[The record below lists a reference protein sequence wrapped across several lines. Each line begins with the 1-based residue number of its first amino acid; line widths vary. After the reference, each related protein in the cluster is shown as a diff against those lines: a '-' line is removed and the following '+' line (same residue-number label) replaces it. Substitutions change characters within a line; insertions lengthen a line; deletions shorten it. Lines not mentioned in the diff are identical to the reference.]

1 MTGAGKENGSLCK
14 MEQNATEHLS
24 VAYSFLW
31 AIIQW
36 LVKWWEV
43 LDAVVYL
50 EEQMNLAT

>member
-24 VAYSFLW
+24 VACSFVW